1 LWRNGA
7 GAETRERRKEAYFM
21 GLANLRYLPNLRKR
35 WAPLLCGVLLVGL
48 TLAGCGSSTP
58 SNEVLMGVATFQ
70 TSSVTI
76 KAGQAVDFVN
86 PTTGGVHII
95 CVGEALQ
102 CGQQPGAPA
111 ELSTGQGITF
121 NPDDHRSIVFP
132 NPGTYNVICIVH
144 PAMAVTIIVTA

>member
-1 LWRNGA
+1 
-7 GAETRERRKEAYFM
+7 M
-21 GLANLRYLPNLRKR
+21 VLANLLNLLNLLNPLNLLNLRKC
-35 WAPLLCGVLLVGL
+35 WAPLLCGALLVGL
-48 TLAGCGSSTP
+48 PLAGCGSSTP
-58 SNEVLMGVATFQ
+58 SNEVLMGVATFR

-86 PTTGGVHII
+86 PTTGGVHIL

-132 NPGTYNVICIVH
+132 NPGTYIVICIVH
-144 PAMAVTIIVTA
+144 PGMAVTINVTA